1 MLRKK
6 IARRIMAG
14 MLGLGCLFAGATSQ
28 ARTLVNGIGVHCY
41 KQNETGQDEI
51 FLKFNGTRLNMGNFT
66 SGAATTF
73 TSTSYIFTGTNV
85 TVELWEDDG
94 NHFYDHDDF
103 WESHTFTSNGDW
115 DMRSTL
121 VNDGGLFGNGQDHDY
136 NVEFAMIFTP

>member
-6 IARRIMAG
+6 LARRIVGA
-14 MLGLGCLFAGATSQ
+14 MLGLAFLFAGATSQ
-28 ARTLVNGIGVHCY
+28 ARTIVNGIGVHCY
-41 KQNETGQDEI
+41 SQNETGQDEI
-51 FLKFNGTRLNMGNFT
+51 FLKFNGNRLNMGNFT
-66 SGAATTF
+66 SGMATRF
-73 TSTSYIFTGTNV
+73 TATSYIFPGNV

-94 NHFYDHDDF
+94 NHWYDHDDF
-103 WESHTFTSNGDW
+103 WESHTFTAFGNW